1 MSFGWLIAATALAA
15 VAFLFSIARWADARA
30 ARGSPVS
37 GPWVY
42 ALSLGVYCSAWTYYG
57 SVGFA
62 TTHGF
67 DFLTIYF
74 GPLLLFAVFH
84 PLIARLARL
93 AKAQNI
99 TSLADFMASR
109 YGKNQRVAAV
119 VTIIA
124 AVSALPYLAL
134 QLKAAARSIELVAG
148 EAGGVDEALLVALSL
163 AATAILF
170 GARGLDAAERQH
182 GLMVAVAAESLL
194 KLAALLVLGL
204 YVTFGLFDGPSD
216 LIARA
221 GSINGALEP
230 FLRPPDGGDW
240 ITLTGLAFLGALL
253 LPRMFHVTVVESTSR
268 DDVRRAAWVF
278 PLYLAAITLSV
289 APVAIAG
296 LALLP
301 RAASDPDMFA
311 LLLPLQAGASWATLV
326 ALLGGL
332 SSATMM
338 VVVSTVA
345 LSIMIANEVV
355 TPALLKRRA
364 ARGRDSDDM
373 SRVVLL
379 VRRVAILA
387 LVLLAYGYL
396 RFTSA
401 NQSLASMGLLSL
413 AAIAQL
419 APAFLG
425 GLVFRRATARGA
437 VAGMVAGFA
446 VWAYTLLLPSFA
458 AAGLPGSGLLSDGPF
473 GIVALRPQALFGIAF
488 EPLSHGVFWS
498 LFVNTALYVALSLL
512 GTPSSTERL
521 QSDVFIGQTPSPRR
535 PAFRLRR
542 TAVTV
547 GALQDTVARYLGV
560 QRTRAAFQAY
570 ARRENVAVDPEAE
583 ADIGLL
589 HHCEQLLASA
599 IGAASSRLVLALLL
613 RRSHVSTKAAIR
625 LLDDA
630 SAALQYNRD
639 LLQTALDEV
648 GQGTVVVDG
657 ALRLVTWN
665 RHFQS
670 LLGLPAP
677 LLQIGAPLR
686 DVFRHLARRGEF
698 GPGPAEA
705 LALAAL
711 KAFLRTGVVER
722 RTLAKRGRTLEIRTA
737 RMPDGGF
744 VATYSDVTEAVRA
757 AGELERANETL
768 ERRVRERT
776 EELVRLNAELARAK
790 GEADEANLGKT
801 RFLAAAGH
809 DILQPLNAARLYA
822 SALVERGGD
831 GEAARLA
838 ANVDTSLDAVEEII
852 GALLDISRL
861 DAGALR
867 PELAPIPLDDLLGQ
881 LEVEFAPLAREKG
894 LRFRRVAT
902 TAWARSDRRLLR
914 RLLQNLVSNAVKY
927 TSSGGV
933 LIGVRRRGGTVRV
946 EVRDTG
952 LGIPAEQQKLVFR
965 EFQRLEQGTR
975 AARGLG
981 LGLSIV
987 ERIGRVLEH
996 PVTLASSPGRGSV
1009 FAVDLP
1015 AAPAVAPAAA
1025 PALPAP
1031 GAAQLAGLTVVTI
1044 DNEETI
1050 LDGLAVLLSGWGITV
1065 IGATSA
1071 DAALAAAG
1079 RLTVAP
1085 DAIVAD
1091 YHLDEGD
1098 GLAAIAEFRA
1108 RFGESVP
1115 AVLVTAD
1122 RSAEVRAAASVA
1134 GVPVLH
1140 KPLKPAALRA
1150 ILARRGSQRPA
1161 AE

>member
-1 MSFGWLIAATALAA
+1 MSFGWLVAATALVAA
-15 VAFLFSIARWADARA
+15 GLLFAIARWADRRA
-30 ARGSPVS
+30 ARGAAVS
-37 GPWVY
+37 RPWVY
-42 ALSLGVYCSAWTYYG
+42 ALSLGVYCTAWTYYG

-74 GPLLLFAVFH
+74 GPILLFAVFH
-84 PLIARLARL
+84 PLIGRLTRL

-99 TSLADFMASR
+99 TSLADFLAAR
-109 YGKNQRVAAV
+109 YGKDQRVAAV

-124 AVSALPYLAL
+124 TVSALPYVAL
-134 QLKAAARSIELVAG
+134 QLKAAAGSLELATGPAG
-148 EAGGVDEALLVALSL
+148 WADPALLVALAL
-163 AATAILF
+163 AAIAILF
-170 GARGLDAAERQH
+170 GARGVEAADRQH
-182 GLMVAVAAESLL
+182 GLMTAVAAESLL
-194 KLAALLVLGL
+194 KLAAFVVVGL
-204 YVTFGLFDGPSD
+204 YVTFGLFDGPGD

-221 GSINGALEP
+221 GAVPGALEP

-240 ITLTGLAFLGALL
+240 ITLTGLAFLAALL

-268 DDVRRAAWVF
+268 EDVRRAAWLF
-278 PLYLAAITLSV
+278 PLYLVAITLSV

-301 RAASDPDMFA
+301 RGSNPDMFV
-311 LLLPLQAGASWATLV
+311 LLLPLEAGAPWVTLV

-332 SSATMM
+332 SSATTM

-345 LSIMIANEVV
+345 LSIMLANEVV

-364 ARGRDSDDM
+364 ARGTDSDDM

-379 VRRVAILA
+379 VRRAAIVAI
-387 LVLLAYGYL
+387 VLLAYGYL
-396 RFTSA
+396 RLASA

-413 AAIAQL
+413 AAVAQL

-446 VWAYTLLLPSFA
+446 VWGYTLLLPSFA

-498 LFVNTALYVALSLL
+498 LFVNTTLYVALSLL
-512 GTPSSTERL
+512 GAPSSTERL
-521 QSDVFIGQTPSPRR
+521 QSDVFIGRTPAPRR
-535 PAFRLRR
+535 PVFRLRR

-560 QRTRAAFQAY
+560 QRTHAAFQAY
-570 ARRENVAVDPEAE
+570 ARRENVAVDREAE

-698 GPGPAEA
+698 GQGPAEA

-768 ERRVRERT
+768 ERRVQERT

-790 GEADEANLGKT
+790 AEADEANLGKT

-822 SALVERGGD
+822 SALVERGGES
-831 GEAARLA
+831 EAVRLA
-838 ANVDTSLDAVEEII
+838 GNVDTSLEAVEEII

-861 DAGALR
+861 DAGAFR

-894 LRFRRVAT
+894 LRFRRVKT

-946 EVRDTG
+946 EVHDSG
-952 LGIPAEQQKLVFR
+952 LGIPEEKQKLVFR
-965 EFQRLEQGTR
+965 EFQRLDQGAR

-987 ERIGRVLEH
+987 ERIGRVLDH
-996 PVTLASSPGRGSV
+996 PVTLVSSPGRGST
-1009 FAVDLP
+1009 FAVGLP
-1015 AAPAVAPAAA
+1015 AASAVLPAGAAA
-1025 PALPAP
+1025 PPAP
-1031 GAAQLAGLTVVTI
+1031 GAAQLAGLTVITV

-1050 LDGLAVLLSGWGITV
+1050 LDGLAALLSGWGV
-1065 IGATSA
+1065 EVVGATSA
-1071 DAALAAAG
+1071 DEALAAAA
-1079 RLTVAP
+1079 RLSAPP
-1085 DAIVAD
+1085 DAVVAD

-1098 GLAAIAEFRA
+1098 GLAVIAAVRA
-1108 RFGESVP
+1108 RFGEGMP

-1122 RSAEVRAAASVA
+1122 RSPEVRSAAAAA
-1134 GVPVLH
+1134 GVAVLH

-1150 ILARRGSQRPA
+1150 ILARRGAQRPA